1 MADWT
6 ITLHDKIIKS
16 FSISEGGEVSIGR
29 GAECDV
35 TIDNTAISRRH
46 VSLSLLNGV
55 YFVSDL
61 GSTNGTF
68 VKGKKITTDEM
79 VSSDEE
85 IEFGKFRLVQ
95 APDVVEAANLACSVA
110 SRDMDM
116 EDATIFVNNSADKA
130 QARRQF
136 RPKAKGP
143 VLKVIKGN
151 GTPPELSL
159 AGTNSIKIGK
169 DPSCDL
175 IITGWFVGAAQ
186 CYLIKRENDFCLVP
200 QKSWAS
206 TLVNDAK
213 VTSERTLRPGD
224 IIKIR
229 STVIRFD

>member
-16 FSISEGGEVSIGR
+16 FSIDEGGEISIGR
-29 GAECDV
+29 GTECDV

-46 VSLSLLNGV
+46 VALTLSNGV
-55 YFVSDL
+55 YFISDL

-68 VKGKKITTDEM
+68 VNGKKISAEEM
-79 VSSDEE
+79 VSIDDT

-95 APDVVEAANLACSVA
+95 APEGIEAENMA
-110 SRDMDM
+110 SSIASQDMDT
-116 EDATIFVNNSADKA
+116 EDETIFVTKA
-130 QARRQF
+130 SEKPQQKRQF
-136 RPKAKGP
+136 KPKAKGP
-143 VLKVIKGN
+143 LLKVIQGN

-159 AGTNSIKIGK
+159 AGTSSIKIGK

-186 CYLIKRENDFCLVP
+186 CYIIKRENNFCLVP
-200 QKSWAS
+200 QKSWAA
-206 TLVNDAK
+206 TCINDSK
-213 VTSERTLRPGD
+213 VTSEHTLRPGD

-229 STVIRFD
+229 STLIRFD